1 MCHSLLVFNVLQNVC
16 SRQEMKG
23 NVVLRSNCHCF
34 TDHPEVVTGS
44 KEGAVPKLHWCN
56 SLSFE
61 KN

>member
-34 TDHPEVVTGS
+34 TDPEVVTGS
-44 KEGAVPKLHWCN
+44 KEGAVPKLH
-56 SLSFE
+56 
-61 KN
+61 